1 MTTLSFAM
9 KDVGILAEHTRN
21 CAEHSPDIEQL
32 FDKKLWRE
40 GIELSEDDVFSNGG
54 KHIDPSKVP
63 AGFWLVK
70 DSGIYLM
77 SNGSPGL
84 KENPEDQDSTKQKVF
99 YAKGFDPAK
108 DEDWY
113 DSARYAVGGDDFG
126 IFIPLEWFDI
136 AKRNGKR
143 RFSIKVSGS
152 GHFKLMA

>member
-1 MTTLSFAM
+1 MATLSFAM
-9 KDVGILAEHTRN
+9 KDIEVLADHTRG

-32 FDKKLWRE
+32 FDKKLWFE

-77 SNGSPGL
+77 SNGSPSL
-84 KENPEDQDSTKQKVF
+84 KASPEDQDSTKQKVF
-99 YAKGFDPAK
+99 YAKGFDPVA

-113 DSARYAVGGDDFG
+113 DEALYAVGGDDFG
-126 IFIPLEWFDI
+126 IFLPLAWFDM
-136 AKRNGKR
+136 AKAKNKR
-143 RFSIKVSGS
+143 RFSIKVTPSGA
-152 GHFKLMA
+152 FKLML